1 MHIHLHTDKYEC
13 TQTYS
18 EREKE
23 RKPMWQCQ
31 QGESKWMFTVLLL
44 QLSCTFEIFLNK
56 MFRRKRKKKDA
67 WAPTLDSLKSLVWG
81 AAWACEFQE
90 LPGDSNIQPGSRDI

>member
-1 MHIHLHTDKYEC
+1 MNAHRHIVR
-13 TQTYS
+13 
-18 EREKE
+18 EREKANVAMST
-23 RKPMWQCQ
+23 K
-31 QGESKWMFTVLLL
+31 GESKWMFTVLLL

-56 MFRRKRKKKDA
+56 MFRWKRKEKKDA

-90 LPGDSNIQPGSRDI
+90 LPR